1 MEIYEDAE
9 YAPTLE
15 EIEEEE
21 REEPTMMQNAEAWD
35 DFLAYV
41 NLVQTPWASP
51 DEDTDVYRKM
61 RALQFF
67 NAGRFPRLSAPP
79 ASASLLS

>member
-1 MEIYEDAE
+1 MEIDEDDE

-51 DEDTDVYRKM
+51 DEDTDVYCKI
-61 RALQFF
+61 FF
-67 NAGRFPRLSAPP
+67 LEGPKF
-79 ASASLLS
+79 